1 MQKILL
7 EQEQQLEK
15 DKWLQHTEDVYRRS
29 GNPYRNMVDVNKLP
43 KWAIPF
49 LDMGILGM
57 PFLQAGGFYN
67 QPRRSDIKQGAG
79 YPPIPPTDRHMFPP
93 EHMNLMA
100 PYTDIPTHM
109 NAAQNS
115 GIPGSLLESLV
126 NQANLEIQSKQ

>member
-1 MQKILL
+1 MKINNMQKILL

-79 YPPIPPTDRHMFPP
+79 YPPIPPTDPHMFPID
-93 EHMNLMA
+93 
-100 PYTDIPTHM
+100 PYTDITTHM

-115 GIPGSLLESLV
+115 GIPSSLLESLV
-126 NQANLEIQSKQ
+126 NQANLEIKSKQ